1 MRNLNLIFNKMYY
14 QQLGKDS
21 FEEDVKRN
29 NEMLFGATFDHKTDY
44 KKLPTATNSF
54 LLETTY
60 PGLLTGIGNLH
71 GTKQSTDDI
80 NVGFSFDYVT
90 GQPYIPGS
98 SLKGVLR
105 SAFKQKDAICEILN
119 AVTENDW
126 TTQEAEK
133 LEKEIFD
140 GADVFFDAVIY
151 DGDESG
157 RIIGSDYITPHSEPT
172 KNPIP
177 IFMLKV
183 LPGVRFE
190 FRFKINSEKLGGKL
204 SVQGETDLFKE
215 LLQIFGIGAKTNV
228 GYGNLKACDD
238 AIRQKTIPA
247 QFCRTESNNRPAR
260 RANAGEV
267 TRKICKKCG
276 KPNYKYNKNDPTKVN
291 WNWERNICRDKNC
304 RGELE

>member
-1 MRNLNLIFNKMYY
+1 MKNLNLIFNKMYY
-14 QQLGKDS
+14 EKLGQDS
-21 FEEDVKRN
+21 FNDDVQRYN
-29 NEMLFGATFDHKTDY
+29 QMLFSTAFDHKTDY
-44 KKLPTATNSF
+44 KKLPAASSSF

-60 PGLLTGIGNLH
+60 PGLLAGIGNFH

-80 NVGFSFDYVT
+80 NLGFSFDYVT

-98 SLKGVLR
+98 SVKGVLR
-105 SAFKQKDAICEILN
+105 SALKKKEVMCEILQ
-119 AVTENDW
+119 AVTQDRWTPQELEN
-126 TTQEAEK
+126 

-151 DGDESG
+151 DSDENG

-190 FRFKINSEKLGGKL
+190 FRFKINGEKLGGKL
-204 SVQGETDLFKE
+204 SEQAETELFKE

-238 AIRQKTIPA
+238 TIRPKNALLQTHIP
-247 QFCRTESNNRPAR
+247 QNNRPTN
-260 RANAGEV
+260 RADGGEV

-276 KPNYKYNKNDPTKVN
+276 KPNYKYNKNNPTAVN
-291 WNWERNICRDKNC
+291 WNWDKNICWDKNC

>member
-1 MRNLNLIFNKMYY
+1 MKNLNLIFNKMYY
-14 QQLGKDS
+14 EKLGQDS
-21 FEEDVKRN
+21 FKDDVIRY
-29 NEMLFGATFDHKTDY
+29 NEMLFSTTFDHKTDY
-44 KKLPTATNSF
+44 EKLPTATNSF

-60 PGLLTGIGNLH
+60 PGLLAGTGNPH
-71 GTKQSTDDI
+71 GTRQSTDDI
-80 NVGFSFDYVT
+80 NLGFSFDYVT

-98 SLKGVLR
+98 SVKGVLR
-105 SAFKQKDAICEILN
+105 STFKKKEAICEILK
-119 AVTENDW
+119 AVTGCDC
-126 TTQEAEK
+126 TIQEAEN

-151 DGDESG
+151 DGDENG
-157 RIIGSDYITPHSEPT
+157 RIIGSDYITPHPELT

-190 FRFKINSEKLGGKL
+190 FRFKINGEKLGGRL
-204 SVQGETDLFKE
+204 DEQAEADLFKE
-215 LLQIFGIGAKTNV
+215 LLQIFGIGARTNV

-238 AIRQKTIPA
+238 AIKPKTA
-247 QFCRTESNNRPAR
+247 LMQTNRLENNRPTN
-260 RANAGEV
+260 RAASGEI

-276 KPNYKYNKNDPTKVN
+276 KPNYKYNKNNPTTVN
-291 WNWERNICRDKNC
+291 WNWEKNICWDKNC